1 MAWFY
6 LILGGL
12 FEVAFTSCLS
22 KAKDSSGTAFI
33 IWILGFLIS
42 VSISMYLLFLASKTL
57 PMGTAYAVW
66 AGIGAIGSVLVGI
79 LIFKESADFW
89 RLFFLFLLISSIVG
103 LKLSSKV

>member
-12 FEVAFTSCLS
+12 FEVVFTSCLS
-22 KAKDSSGTAFI
+22 KAKESSGTVFYL
-33 IWILGFLIS
+33 WILGFLIS
-42 VSISMYLLFLASKTL
+42 VSISMYLLYIATKSL

-66 AGIGAIGSVLVGI
+66 AGIGAVGSVLVGI
-79 LIFKESADFW
+79 VIFKESTDFW
-89 RLFFLFLLISSIVG
+89 RIFFLFLLISSIVG

>member
-6 LILGGL
+6 LVLGGV
-12 FEVAFTSCLS
+12 FEVAFTSCLG
-22 KAKDSSGTAFI
+22 KAKESSGIMFYL
-33 IWILGFLIS
+33 WILGFLIS

-57 PMGTAYAVW
+57 PIGTAYAVW
-66 AGIGAIGSVLVGI
+66 AGIGAVGSVLVGI
-79 LIFKESADFW
+79 IIFKESTDFW